1 MKIRLYAVA
10 LFFAAAALAQAGP
23 ELRGVWIAWGG
34 GNPPTKSA
42 IAAMME
48 DIAGHNMNTVYVDV
62 WRYGYPYFRS
72 RTFYDLTGKWT
83 DPALESGRDV
93 LADMIAEGHRVGLHV
108 EAWFEYGFCACHD
121 GNDDLYRARPEWFAQ
136 HRDGSV
142 LFNGALRWKWLSH
155 VHPEARQF
163 LVDLCQ
169 EVAANYDVDG
179 IELDRIRY
187 PELDCGYD
195 PATVALYRAEHQ
207 GADPPRSPADGG
219 WVAWRAQ
226 KLTEFVAAFYDS
238 IKAVH
243 PDLFISNAPI
253 SYSYG
258 YDNFCQ
264 DWRPWIN
271 SGHLDFV
278 STQLYWPT
286 NAVYTW
292 ELDRQLPYISERD
305 KFYPG
310 ICSIA
315 NEIIVPA
322 AEIAAMIETTRARNL
337 DGHVIW
343 YYTTLADDL
352 PYLADTVYRE
362 TAAVPGRPADWRL
375 PAVVVNEDDARA
387 SRSEGWSYYTGIPGF
402 QAGCYYCRAD
412 CERWIE
418 YRADIAA
425 AGWYEIYA
433 FNIFQYRASKR
444 APYEIRHVA
453 GVDTIYVNQALS
465 GEARW
470 FKLGDF
476 YLRAGSD
483 QRVVR
488 LSNRGIETDALLFA
502 DAVMLIRSR
511 RPLGIPASAKEPPE
525 AQPAVWTV
533 LENYPNPFNAATRI
547 RFSLTQPG
555 EIDLRVYDLS
565 GRESAR
571 LAHGR
576 HDAGVHEVIWHAGA
590 ECSGFYYCR
599 LRTETGVATRKL
611 LLLK

>member
-1 MKIRLYAVA
+1 M
-10 LFFAAAALAQAGP
+10 AAGAARPQP

-34 GNPPTKSA
+34 ANPPTKSV

-48 DIAGHNMNTVYVDV
+48 DIAAHNLNTVYVDV

-72 RTFYDLTGKWT
+72 RTFYELTGKWT
-83 DPALESGRDV
+83 DPALENGRDV

-121 GNDDLYRARPEWFAQ
+121 QNDDLYRARPEWFAQ

-142 LFNGALRWKWLSH
+142 LFNGSLRWKWLSH
-155 VHPEARQF
+155 LHPQSQQF

-195 PATVALYRAEHQ
+195 PATIAAYQADHG
-207 GADPPRSPADGG
+207 GAAPPPAPGDRT
-219 WVAWRAQ
+219 WMAWRAQ
-226 KLTEFVAAFYDS
+226 KLTDFVAAFYDS

-271 SGHLDFV
+271 EGYLDAV

-286 NAVYTW
+286 NAVYAA
-292 ELDRQLPYISERD
+292 ELDRQLSYITARER
-305 KFYPG
+305 FFPG
-310 ICSIA
+310 LCSIA

-322 AEIAAMIETTRARNL
+322 TEIAAMIRTTRARNL
-337 DGHVIW
+337 QGHVIW
-343 YYTTLADDL
+343 YYNTLADDL
-352 PYLADTVYRE
+352 HYLHDEVYQQ
-362 TAAVPGRPADWRL
+362 AVAVPGRPLAWRL
-375 PAVVVNEDDARA
+375 PAQVINEEDAGA
-387 SRSEGWSYYTGIPGF
+387 SRSEGWTSYATIPGF
-402 QAGCYYCRAD
+402 KGECLYCRAGE
-412 CERWIE
+412 ERWIE
-418 YRADIAA
+418 YTADIAA
-425 AGWYEIYA
+425 TGWYEPYAYNIYQ
-433 FNIFQYRASKR
+433 FRASKR
-444 APYEIRHVA
+444 APYEIRHAA
-453 GVDTIYVNQALS
+453 GSDTVYVNQALS
-465 GEARW
+465 GGARW
-470 FKLGDF
+470 FKLGEY
-476 YLRAGSD
+476 YLRQGAG

-488 LSNRGIETDALLFA
+488 LSNTGIESDGLLFA

-511 RPLGIPASAKEPPE
+511 RPLGSPAALKQQWERTLPSASPLL
-525 AQPAVWTV
+525 
-533 LENYPNPFNAATRI
+533 LENYPNPFNTATHI
-547 RFSLTQPG
+547 RFTLAQSAEVKLC
-555 EIDLRVYDLS
+555 IHDVR
-565 GRESAR
+565 GREIAI

-576 HDAGVHEVIWHAGA
+576 YASGIHEVAWQAGA
-590 ECSGFYYCR
+590 AGSGLYYGQ
-599 LRTETGVATRKL
+599 LTTETGRSIRKL